1 MEASGD
7 MNKLLDLLLET
18 LPKEPRNLDSSNN
31 SGFWSNGDMILCP
44 SESSCGVVADF
55 LQNVFRNSSL
65 VVQTGYYDPVEDHN
79 NCECD
84 KYTGFYYISFE

>member
-1 MEASGD
+1 

-18 LPKEPRNLDSSNN
+18 LPKEPRGSNTSNN
-31 SGFWSNGDMILCP
+31 PGFWSDGEMILCS
-44 SESSCGVVADF
+44 SESSCDVVADF
-55 LQNVFRNSSL
+55 LQDVFRDGTL
-65 VVQTGYYDPVEDHN
+65 VVQTGYYDPVEDRN